1 MEQVNRI
8 KEAVSEYARKNG
20 HLIPFQ
26 IYCSESELGHVI
38 DIGTSIMCT
47 KWGVGYP
54 GGGFVQ
60 AVVDNDLDGAVGRSD
75 STCGECLRFFVT
87 LKNSLGYVN

>member
-1 MEQVNRI
+1 
-8 KEAVSEYARKNG
+8 
-20 HLIPFQ
+20 
-26 IYCSESELGHVI
+26 
-38 DIGTSIMCT
+38 MCT

>member
-8 KEAVSEYARKNG
+8 KEAVSEYARRNN
-20 HLIPFQ
+20 HLIPYE
-26 IYCSESELGHVI
+26 IYSDKTQLEHVV

-47 KWGVGYP
+47 KWEVGYP